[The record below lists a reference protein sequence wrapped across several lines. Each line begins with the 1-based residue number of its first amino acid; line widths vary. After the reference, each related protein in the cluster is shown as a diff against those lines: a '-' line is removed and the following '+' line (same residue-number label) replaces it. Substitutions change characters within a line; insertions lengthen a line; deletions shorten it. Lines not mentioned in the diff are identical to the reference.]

1 MKVKTYKAIDMQ
13 EAMRLIKR
21 DLGPHAV
28 ILSTRKVMEGKKAF
42 GLLGRPT
49 VEVTAASETPEPRP
63 AEDQAGPQPE
73 HPVAQHNGTARSLEV
88 IHGEIR
94 ELREGLMGLAHEVRT
109 PHEGLRKGIRD
120 SIEELRWWVSFATR
134 RWGGE
139 AWLRGSEVAM
149 EALSRLIRHGMRESH
164 AVQILERI
172 QAATVPG
179 QDDRGEFQERLRLYL
194 SRLARVCAPLTPA
207 GERPN
212 VLALVGPTGVGK
224 TTTAA
229 KLAAH
234 WSMGEGRKVAMI
246 TNDTYRV
253 AAVEQL
259 RAYAKIMG
267 VEFRVVFQPGDLPRV
282 LEELAG
288 SEVIIMDTAGR
299 NPFDSLQMAELK
311 ELITADPRVS
321 AVLVVSANGDP
332 QGLERVVQEFSILR
346 PVGLI
351 GTKLDEAIH
360 FGGLFSLSIQSRLP
374 FAYFTH
380 GQKVPEDIRQATRE
394 DMAAWTI
401 FGIPSFCVSAASG
414 HLG

>member
-28 ILSTRKVMEGKKAF
+28 ILSSRKVMEGKKAF

-49 VEVTAASETPEPRP
+49 VEVTAASEAAEPRP
-63 AEDQAGPQPE
+63 EQQHDGPEPGR
-73 HPVAQHNGTARSLEV
+73 PISQHNGTARSLEV
-88 IHGEIR
+88 IQGEIR
-94 ELREGLMGLAHEVRT
+94 ELRQGIMGLAHEVRT
-109 PHEGLRKGIRD
+109 PHEGLRKGIKD
-120 SIEELRWWVSFATR
+120 SVEELRWWVSFAAR
-134 RWGGE
+134 RWGQESG
-139 AWLRGSEVAM
+139 LGGSELAM

-164 AVQILERI
+164 ALQILERI
-172 QAATVPG
+172 QAGKREGRDNRA
-179 QDDRGEFQERLRLYL
+179 EFQERLRLYL
-194 SRLARVCAPLTPA
+194 CRLARVSAPLASVGDHPK
-207 GERPN
+207 

-234 WSMGEGRKVAMI
+234 CSMGEGRKVAMI

-267 VEFRVVFQPGDLPRV
+267 VEFRVVFQPGDLSRV
-282 LEELAG
+282 LEELG
-288 SEVIIMDTAGR
+288 EKEVIIMDTAGL
-299 NPFDSLQMAELK
+299 NPFDALQMAGLK
-311 ELITADPRVS
+311 ELVTADPRVS

-332 QGLERVVQEFSILR
+332 QGLERVVQEFSILN

-380 GQKVPEDIRQATRE
+380 GQKVPEDIRQASRE

-401 FGIPSFCVSAASG
+401 FGIPCLCTPAATRN
-414 HLG
+414 LG